1 MTAGQRVGGKVA
13 SIKVCESSFP
23 EGNVE
28 VPGCAGSASAG
39 RTDSTEGQCVRT
51 KVINLIK
58 GLTARA
64 LELFLGLTGKQDEKF
79 DILSVAW

>member
-1 MTAGQRVGGKVA
+1 MQASRSVLPRGQCGGARLCRLSLCGKD
-13 SIKVCESSFP
+13 
-23 EGNVE
+23 
-28 VPGCAGSASAG
+28 
-39 RTDSTEGQCVRT
+39 RHSTEGQCVRT

-58 GLTARA
+58 VLTARA